1 MALVVVRAPLRHARQ
16 HRQDR
21 LCAVERLDLAL
32 LVDTEHQRA
41 VRRRQIEAYDVADL
55 VHEQRIARELE
66 RLRAVRLHAEGAPD
80 APDRRVRK
88 AAFPGHRA
96 QRPMG
101 GVRRRRAERP
111 LDNLGHLIVRERSR
125 PSRPRLI
132 RQPLDARLQ
141 EAPAPLADRV
151 LVHAEFGCHRLAS
164 GRLRSAGS
172 CGSDRRSSA
181 RPGGVEP
188 DPQDTTVL
196 HRSEPRTAIGRPTTP
211 PSKTSIATPDGY
223 L

>member
-1 MALVVVRAPLRHARQ
+1 MRSSAWIWHGAPPSGRSSGGVRRSISASAWIWLPFF
-16 HRQDR
+16 
-21 LCAVERLDLAL
+21 
-32 LVDTEHQRA
+32 VDTEHQRA

-55 VHEQRIARELE
+55 VHEVRIAGQLE
-66 RLRAVRLHAEGAPD
+66 RLRAVRLQAEGAPD

-88 AAFPGHRA
+88 AAFLGHRA

-132 RQPLDARLQ
+132 RQPLDALLQ
-141 EAPAPLADRV
+141 EAAAPLADRV
-151 LVHAEFGCHRLAS
+151 LVHAESRLPPPCSS

-188 DPQDTTVL
+188 DAQDTTVL
-196 HRSEPRTAIGRPTTP
+196 HRSEPRP
-211 PSKTSIATPDGY
+211 PSAGQYHAPSQ
-223 L
+223 